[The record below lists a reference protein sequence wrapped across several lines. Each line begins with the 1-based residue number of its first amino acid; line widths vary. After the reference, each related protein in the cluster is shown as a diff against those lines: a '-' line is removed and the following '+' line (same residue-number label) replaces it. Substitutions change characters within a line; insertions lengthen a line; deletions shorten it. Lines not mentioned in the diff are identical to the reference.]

1 MIVRP
6 RRAVPGDGLV
16 ILISVVRGLILNWIS
31 RLSIQIGKLCLSKTL
46 NGHVLLSY
54 CLGHL
59 RSLSLSWHGCLL
71 SGNRSP

>member
-16 ILISVVRGLILNWIS
+16 ILISDVRGLILNWIS
-31 RLSIQIGKLCLSKTL
+31 RLSIQISKLCLSKTL
-46 NGHVLLSY
+46 NGRVLLSC

-59 RSLSLSWHGCLL
+59 RSLSLS
-71 SGNRSP
+71 